1 MDTIEPILGLCKTIL
16 DLVEKT
22 KTNKERCQR
31 LAQRVKDLEELVLT
45 IKQRRPGQMSDTV
58 TNALKQLCITLESA
72 RELMRKYSQTT
83 RFKSFLKSMSH
94 EDKFCKVNERLTDT
108 FQLLSGALQIEHGNI
123 LYELYDNVSGRRW
136 GEEYCSGPTD
146 PVPAPCM
153 LPSAPPCS
161 PIPSTPVT
169 CMTPSAS
176 VCSPVSPT
184 PVTCMIPSASVCSP
198 ITPTPVTC
206 MIPSASLCSPVTPM
220 PVCCFMTSR
229 PLCSP
234 VTPMPVLRIISP
246 VRVGAVAPIC
256 LPVNVATMSVTRSI
270 TSMPFSLQNNPR

>member
-1 MDTIEPILGLCKTIL
+1 METIEPVLGLCKTIY

-45 IKQRRPGQMSDTV
+45 IKQRGPGQMSDTV

-72 RELMRKYSQTT
+72 SELMKKYSQTT
-83 RFKSFLKSMSH
+83 GFKSFLKSVSH
-94 EDKFCKVNERLTDT
+94 EDNFCKVNERLTDT

-123 LYELYDNVSGRRW
+123 LYKLYENVSGRRQ

-146 PVPAPCM
+146 PVPAPCI
-153 LPSAPPCS
+153 LPSVPPCS
-161 PIPSTPVT
+161 TIAPTPVPHKMPSTPLCSPVTTTPVT
-169 CMTPSAS
+169 CMMPSA
-176 VCSPVSPT
+176 P
-184 PVTCMIPSASVCSP
+184 
-198 ITPTPVTC
+198 
-206 MIPSASLCSPVTPM
+206 LCSPVAPM
-220 PVCCFMTSR
+220 PVRCFVTSR

-234 VTPMPVLRIISP
+234 VTPRPVLRIIPP

-256 LPVNVATMSVTRSI
+256 LPVNAATMPLTRSI
-270 TSMPFSLQNNPR
+270 TSMPYSPQNNPR